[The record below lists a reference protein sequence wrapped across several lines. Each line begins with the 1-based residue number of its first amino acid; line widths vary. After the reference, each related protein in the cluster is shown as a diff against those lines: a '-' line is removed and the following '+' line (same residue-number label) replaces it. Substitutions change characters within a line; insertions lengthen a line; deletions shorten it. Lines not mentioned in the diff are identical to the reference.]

1 MQIYYYFL
9 WLMLYSSMGWLYES
23 TICSLVNEHRLINR
37 GFLMGPIC
45 PIYGFGALINIVLL
59 RDMES
64 PAIIFLLA
72 MVTSGILEYITSYLM
87 EELFGRRWWDYS
99 RFHFNIKGRV
109 CPYICIIFGIANVI
123 LLKVV
128 HPVVSHITAMISTG
142 AVGVISIAMFFLLLG
157 DIIFTTSYVN
167 KINFRL

>member
-87 EELFGRRWWDYS
+87 E
-99 RFHFNIKGRV
+99 
-109 CPYICIIFGIANVI
+109 
-123 LLKVV
+123 
-128 HPVVSHITAMISTG
+128 
-142 AVGVISIAMFFLLLG
+142 
-157 DIIFTTSYVN
+157 
-167 KINFRL
+167 